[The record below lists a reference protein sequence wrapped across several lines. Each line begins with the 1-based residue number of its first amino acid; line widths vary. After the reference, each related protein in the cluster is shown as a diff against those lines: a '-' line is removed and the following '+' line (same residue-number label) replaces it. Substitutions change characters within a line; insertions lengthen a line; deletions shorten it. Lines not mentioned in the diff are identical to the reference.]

1 MKKIEVN
8 ASTCIACGAC
18 YQIAPEAFQ
27 PNESGISV
35 PVKELV
41 EEVDALTIE
50 AMESCPV
57 SAITIEDVE
66 DEY

>member
-18 YQIAPEAFQ
+18 YQIARNSFK
-27 PNESGISV
+27 PNSSGIST
-35 PVKELV
+35 PIV
-41 EEVDALTIE
+41 EEVEVVDELIIE

-57 SAITIEDVE
+57 AAITIEDKTE
-66 DEY
+66 

>member
-8 ASTCIACGAC
+8 AATCIACGAC

-27 PNESGISV
+27 PDDMGISV
-35 PVKELV
+35 PVKEEV
-41 EEVDALTIE
+41 ESVDELTVE

-57 SAITIEDVE
+57 AAITIEDAQ
-66 DEY
+66 